1 MKPIFFNYIYYYFFS
16 LVSLGIDI
24 ILINAFDVSRL
35 RDYNRILRNLSRDG
49 VKDLYADILNNI
61 DVYYTNPSNCFFN
74 KLNSIP
80 TSQGS
85 LGSYNFP
92 YTNSFVNDY
101 PEVSFAD
108 SQMVE
113 FCRLYP
119 DNTNYIREKIIYD
132 FFLYYNEADFL

>member
-1 MKPIFFNYIYYYFFS
+1 MHIIIIQVIIF
-16 LVSLGIDI
+16 G
-24 ILINAFDVSRL
+24 
-35 RDYNRILRNLSRDG
+35 
-49 VKDLYADILNNI
+49 
-61 DVYYTNPSNCFFN
+61 
-74 KLNSIP
+74 KLNGISTP
-80 TSQGS
+80 RRP
-85 LGSYNFP
+85 LGFYNYP

-132 FFLYYNEADFL
+132 FFNYIYYYFFFGISWHRYYTYKCIRRQSIEGLQ

>member
-1 MKPIFFNYIYYYFFS
+1 MY
-16 LVSLGIDI
+16 I
-24 ILINAFDVSRL
+24 ILTLVIV
-35 RDYNRILRNLSRDG
+35 
-49 VKDLYADILNNI
+49 
-61 DVYYTNPSNCFFN
+61 FN

-132 FFLYYNEADFL
+132 FFLYYNARYSTDRKQPLKK

>member
-1 MKPIFFNYIYYYFFS
+1 MHIIIIQVIIF
-16 LVSLGIDI
+16 G
-24 ILINAFDVSRL
+24 
-35 RDYNRILRNLSRDG
+35 
-49 VKDLYADILNNI
+49 
-61 DVYYTNPSNCFFN
+61 
-74 KLNSIP
+74 KLNGISTP
-80 TSQGS
+80 RRP
-85 LGSYNFP
+85 LGFYNYP

-132 FFLYYNEADFL
+132 FFLYYNEADFFNYIYYYFFLWYLLA